1 MRSKTANNIIVLG
14 TALFLVGL
22 LIVVF
27 SPANLTI
34 FMWRILS
41 PPGPI
46 GTAVSLVGLV
56 LVIAGGYSKM
66 N

>member
-1 MRSKTANNIIVLG
+1 MSNNIIVFG

-34 FMWRILS
+34 FIWRILG
-41 PPGPI
+41 PPGLI